1 MKLSKEIKTAL
12 LVISGIFLLIYGFNY
27 LKGESIFSNEAIYY
41 TEFDYNALSTS
52 SSVTIKGNAVG
63 KVSDIVY
70 DFKTGKTKVYFT
82 VDPELKFS
90 KNSKMRLYETGLM
103 GGNALAIIKAN
114 DSEMA
119 KNGDFIESEIQPGL
133 ISSLKSNFSG
143 LSSNLDS
150 TLRSA
155 DTLLISLNTLIT
167 DDSKNGIKATIS
179 ELNTT
184 LKAVKDLAVS
194 AQTMVD
200 NNDNKLTKVIDN
212 FNTTS
217 ENLATLTD
225 DIKQVELS
233 KTVDN
238 LDATLLTFNTILGE
252 MEKGKGSIGKLLK
265 DETLYDNLEGATKEL
280 EELLRDI
287 KLHPKRYF
295 RILSKKEIPY
305 TGNEQSN

>member
-1 MKLSKEIKTAL
+1 MKLSKEVKTAL

-27 LKGESIFSNEAIYY
+27 LKGESIFTSQAVYY

-90 KNSKMRLYETGLM
+90 RNSKIRLYETGLM

-114 DSEMA
+114 DTEFA

-133 ISSLKSNFSG
+133 ISSLKSNFTR

-155 DTLLISLNTLIT
+155 DTLLVSLNTLVT
-167 DDSKNGIKATIS
+167 DTSDDGIKSTIA
-179 ELNTT
+179 ELNGT
-184 LKAVKDLAVS
+184 LIAVKDLAVS
-194 AQTMVD
+194 VQAMVD
-200 NNDNKLTKVIDN
+200 KNDEKLSKVIDN
-212 FNTTS
+212 FNNTS
-217 ENLATLTD
+217 ENLATLSN
-225 DIKQVELS
+225 DIKDIELS
-233 KTVDN
+233 KTVAK
-238 LDATLLTFNTILGE
+238 LDETLATFNAILKDLDDGN
-252 MEKGKGSIGKLLK
+252 GTVGKLLK
-265 DETLYDNLEGATKEL
+265 DEALYANLDGATKEL

-305 TGNEQSN
+305 TGNAESN

>member
-1 MKLSKEIKTAL
+1 MKLSKEVKTAL

-27 LKGESIFSNEAIYY
+27 LKGESIFTSQAVYY

-52 SSVTIKGNAVG
+52 SSVTIRGNAVG

-90 KNSKMRLYETGLM
+90 RNSKIRLYETGLM

-114 DSEMA
+114 DTEFA

-133 ISSLKSNFSG
+133 ISSLKSNFTG

-155 DTLLISLNTLIT
+155 DTLLVSLNTLVT
-167 DDSKNGIKATIS
+167 DTSDDGIKSTIA
-179 ELNTT
+179 ELNGT
-184 LKAVKDLAVS
+184 LIAVKDLAVS
-194 AQTMVD
+194 VQAMVD
-200 NNDNKLTKVIDN
+200 NNDQKLSKVIDN
-212 FNTTS
+212 FNNTS
-217 ENLATLTD
+217 ENLATLSN
-225 DIKQVELS
+225 DIKDIELS
-233 KTVDN
+233 KTVAK
-238 LDATLLTFNTILGE
+238 LDETLATFNAILKDLDDGN
-252 MEKGKGSIGKLLK
+252 GTVGKLLK
-265 DETLYDNLEGATKEL
+265 DEALYANLDGATKEL

-305 TGNEQSN
+305 TGNAESN

>member
-114 DSEMA
+114 DSELA

>member
-1 MKLSKEIKTAL
+1 MKLSKEVKTAL

-27 LKGESIFSNEAIYY
+27 LKGESIFTSQAVYY

-90 KNSKMRLYETGLM
+90 RNSKIRLYETGLM

-114 DSEMA
+114 DTEFA

-133 ISSLKSNFSG
+133 ISSLKSNFTG

-155 DTLLISLNTLIT
+155 DTLLVSLNTLVT
-167 DDSKNGIKATIS
+167 DTSDDGIKSTIA
-179 ELNTT
+179 ELNGT
-184 LKAVKDLAVS
+184 LIAVKDLAVS
-194 AQTMVD
+194 VQAMVD
-200 NNDNKLTKVIDN
+200 KNDEKLSKVIDN
-212 FNTTS
+212 FNNTS
-217 ENLATLTD
+217 ENLATLSN
-225 DIKQVELS
+225 DIKDIELS
-233 KTVDN
+233 KTVAK
-238 LDATLLTFNTILGE
+238 LDETLATFNAILKDLDDGN
-252 MEKGKGSIGKLLK
+252 GTVGKLLK
-265 DETLYDNLEGATKEL
+265 DEALYANLDGATKEL

-305 TGNEQSN
+305 TGNAESN